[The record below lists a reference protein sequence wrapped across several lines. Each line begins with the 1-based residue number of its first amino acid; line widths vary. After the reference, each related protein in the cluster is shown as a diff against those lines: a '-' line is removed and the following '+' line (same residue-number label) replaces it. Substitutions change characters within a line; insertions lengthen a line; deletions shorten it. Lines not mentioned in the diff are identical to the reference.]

1 MTGPATPEP
10 DLMILRDVARDR
22 GSRYAVAGAPAGSRA
37 EAEAAVAA
45 LKRDRRFARAT
56 HNSWGVIL
64 HGEGQRL
71 PLKADDGEGGA
82 GAVILRALEGAGL
95 VNHVVIVTRWYGGV
109 QLGGDRFRHVAAA
122 VAAYLEA
129 RGARR

>member
-1 MTGPATPEP
+1 MTGPVPPDP

-22 GSRYAVAGAPAGSRA
+22 GSRYAVAGAPASSRA

-45 LKRDRRFARAT
+45 LKRDRRFAKAT

-64 HGEGQRL
+64 ADGAART

-109 QLGGDRFRHVAAA
+109 HLGGDRFRHVAAA
-122 VAAYLEA
+122 VAGYLAA
-129 RGARR
+129 RGQGR